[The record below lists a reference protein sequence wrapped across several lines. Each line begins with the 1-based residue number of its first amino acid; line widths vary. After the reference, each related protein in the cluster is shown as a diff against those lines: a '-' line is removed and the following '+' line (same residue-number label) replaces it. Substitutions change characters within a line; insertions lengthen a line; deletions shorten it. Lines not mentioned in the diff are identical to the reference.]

1 MADLS
6 GLRGRPGKDGLS
18 RAGSLSRRGFLVSMC
33 AAGAVFGFP
42 RAGRAAMDPAVPGGA
57 PIAAAGAR
65 YEPTLWYWIDAQ
77 GRVNVNIIRAE
88 MGQHVGTAIA
98 RILADELGARW
109 DDVHIEHVDTAA
121 KWGLMVTGGSWSV
134 WQSWPVYRQAGAAGR
149 AALAQKA
156 AELWGV
162 DAATLSVADG
172 VVSGGERRA
181 TFGELVAQG
190 IERRFT
196 EEELKALPLKPHAEL
211 TLVGREVTAL
221 DIAGKTTGQAI
232 FGIDARVEGMLHAAP
247 LLPPT
252 RYGCEILR
260 IDDGAAKAVKGYRQ
274 TLKLDDPSGTAP
286 GWAMVIADS
295 HWAAQKAAG
304 LVKVEWKTGPA
315 AKVSEADIQRHARQ
329 LIADDG
335 KGAVLDTG
343 DTDVTPVFARAAVTM
358 EAEYTTATVLH
369 FQLEPVNALAFRNA
383 EGVWE
388 IHTGNQWQSLAL
400 PWLQK
405 ALGVDENG
413 VVMRSYMLGGGFGR
427 RLNGDYAVP
436 VALASKALGGVPVK
450 MVATRSDDLRF
461 DSPRSPSVQRL
472 RIAFDADKNVIAM
485 DMAVAAGWPT
495 KAMLP
500 AFMPKG
506 INGEPYDPFS
516 IDGADHWYSVG
527 AQRVRAISNDLA
539 ESTFRP
545 GWLRSVSPG
554 WVNWAVESFM
564 HEVAVKSGR
573 DPVRFRLDHLKAEGR
588 NAGTAPDSVGGA
600 ARQAQVLARVAAL
613 SGYGKPGLP
622 ADTAIGVAT
631 SYGQSRSMPTWVG
644 GAVQLHVNRRTGFVD
659 VQKIWLV
666 VDCGTVVDPD
676 GARAQCEGAALWGL
690 SMALCEGT
698 EFEHGQVRDRNLDS
712 YTPLRMVDAPEVVV
726 EFVDSTEVP
735 VGLGEPGTTVV
746 APAIGNAIFEAVGVR
761 LRHLPIRPEAVL
773 AALKTK

>member
-1 MADLS
+1 MADESAFRTRFRGARS
-6 GLRGRPGKDGLS
+6 GEG
-18 RAGSLSRRGFLVSMC
+18 LSRRGFLVTMC

-42 RAGRAAMDPAVPGGA
+42 RAGFAAMDPAVPDGV
-57 PIAAAGAR
+57 PIEAVGAR
-65 YEPTLWYWIDAQ
+65 YEPAIWYWIDSR
-77 GRVNVNIIRAE
+77 GKVNVNIIRAE

-98 RILADELGARW
+98 RILADELGAKW
-109 DDVHIEHVDTAA
+109 DDVSIEHVDSAA

-149 AALAQKA
+149 VALAQKA

-162 DAATLSVADG
+162 DAASLTVADG
-172 VVSGGERRA
+172 VVTGAGRSA
-181 TFGELVAQG
+181 SFGELVAQG
-190 IERRFT
+190 ITRSFT
-196 EEELKALPLKPHAEL
+196 EAELKALPLKPHSEL
-211 TLVGREVTAL
+211 TLVGKDVTAL

-232 FGIDARVEGMLHAAP
+232 FGIDARVEGMVHGAP

-252 RYGCEILR
+252 RYGSEIIR
-260 IDDGAAKAVKGYRQ
+260 IDDSAAKAVKGYRQ
-274 TLKLDDPSGTAP
+274 TLKLDDPSGTVP

-295 HWAAQKAAG
+295 YWAAHKAAR
-304 LVKVEWKTGPA
+304 LVKVEWKASDA
-315 AKVSEADIQRHARQ
+315 ARVGEADIQARSRE
-329 LIADDG
+329 LIADAS
-335 KGAVLDTG
+335 KGALLDTG
-343 DTDVTPVFARAAVTM
+343 DTDVDPVFARAADTL

-388 IHTGNQWQSLAL
+388 LHTGNQWQSLAL

-436 VALASKALGGVPVK
+436 AALASKALGGIPVK
-450 MVATRSDDLRF
+450 VVTTRPDDLVF

-472 RIAFDADKNVIAM
+472 RMAFDADKNIIAM
-485 DMAVAAGWPT
+485 DTAVASGWPT
-495 KAMLP
+495 KVMLP

-506 INGEPYDPFS
+506 VNGEPYDPFAS
-516 IDGADHWYSVG
+516 DGADHWYSVG
-527 AQRVRAISNDLA
+527 AQRARAISNDLA

-554 WVNWAVESFM
+554 WINWAVESFM
-564 HEVAVKSGR
+564 HEAAVKVGQ

-600 ARQAQVLARVAAL
+600 SRQAHVLSRVAEL
-613 SGYGKPGLP
+613 SGYGKVTLP
-622 ADTAIGVAT
+622 ADTAIGIAT
-631 SYGQSRSMPTWVG
+631 TYGQARTMPTWVG
-644 GAVQLHVNRRTGFVD
+644 GAAQVHVNRQTGFVD

-676 GARAQCEGAALWGL
+676 GAHAQCEGAALWGL
-690 SMALCEGT
+690 SMALFEGT
-698 EFEHGQVRDRNLDS
+698 EFENGLVRARNLDS
-712 YTPLRMVDAPEVVV
+712 YTPLRMIDTPEVVV
-726 EFVDSTEVP
+726 EFVESAEVP

-761 LRHLPIRPEAVL
+761 LRHLPITPEAVL
-773 AALKTK
+773 AALKAG